1 MISLLNT
8 YQGRTTR
15 SSTPCL
21 GGLRSPPQPLLRRL
35 RWEMHELEDDR
46 RLVEMIAKGKA
57 AAGWSVANGLVVYSG
72 HIFVPTASSLWSA
85 ILAIAHGAGPK
96 GIHKTLHRLR
106 TSFYNANTAK
116 FVKDYVRSCVVC
128 LRNKSKHLH
137 PAGLLQ
143 PLELPSLV
151 WADIAMDFMQ
161 GFPRVGGK
169 SMVLAVVGRFSMYT
183 HFILLGHPYIVV
195 SVTKVFD
202 KIFKLHGVLW
212 SIISDHDPVF
222 TNTFWSELFRLYV
235 VELRMST
242 AFHMQTDSQS
252 KVTNQILG
260 VYLRYLASD

>member
-128 LRNKSKHLH
+128 LHNKSKHLH

-202 KIFKLHGVLW
+202 KIFKLHGACGLSSAIMTLSSPTRFGQSYFASMLW
-212 SIISDHDPVF
+212 S
-222 TNTFWSELFRLYV
+222 Y
-235 VELRMST
+235 
-242 AFHMQTDSQS
+242 
-252 KVTNQILG
+252 G
-260 VYLRYLASD
+260 